1 MFSFSPYLIPPLLKI
16 LLAFLLTGVLTRYA
30 IPVIVQVA
38 KDKKIYDMPN
48 GRTSHQLPTP
58 RLGGV
63 GIFLAVILVF
73 LLFIDISKFPQIQYA
88 LAGSIIIFFI
98 GLKDDILSISPWKK
112 LWGELLATAFIV
124 FFADIRFTS
133 LHGYF
138 GLYEISYVQSVILSF
153 FVIILIINAFNLI
166 DGVDGLSG
174 SLATLAFIALGGW
187 FYLNNSFELA
197 IISASMSGSLGA
209 FLLFNIWAKRRK
221 VFLGDTGALFIGYLL
236 AIMIIIFCEMNKLPN
251 VTMPIHNVPVISF
264 TLLLI
269 PLLDTARVFL
279 LRALQGRSP
288 ISADKTH
295 IHHSL
300 LNLGFSHFHVTCILV
315 IANLFFIILAF
326 LLQHLNIYLLTGIIV
341 LSALILTSI
350 PAFIY
355 EKRFISSSWKIL
367 KTNKKNAA

>member
-1 MFSFSPYLIPPLLKI
+1 MLSFPPYLIPPVLKI

-30 IPVIVQVA
+30 IPVIVRIA
-38 KDKKIYDMPN
+38 KEKKIYDIPN
-48 GRTSHQLPTP
+48 GRTSHQMPTP

-63 GIFLAVILVF
+63 GIFLTVVLIS
-73 LLFIDISKFPQIQYA
+73 LLLIDISKFPQLQYA

-112 LWGELLATAFIV
+112 LGGELLATAFIV

-138 GLYEISYVQSVILSF
+138 GLDAISYVQSVLLSF
-153 FVIILIINAFNLI
+153 FVIILVINAFNLI

-174 SLATLAFIALGGW
+174 SLAVLAFVILGGW
-187 FYLNNSFELA
+187 FYLNSRFELA

-209 FLLFNIWAKRRK
+209 FLLFNLWAKRRK
-221 VFLGDTGALFIGYLL
+221 VFMGDTGALFIGYLL

-295 IHHSL
+295 IHHYL